1 MPNIPEMTEVWTG
14 AENMVINAA
23 SGKDTPKQA
32 ADKATKQIQ
41 QAIKQKIQRI
51 IGDVKRALAKL
62 RPFFS

>member
-1 MPNIPEMTEVWTG
+1 
-14 AENMVINAA
+14 MVINAA

-62 RPFFS
+62 RPFFHKEME